1 MRKNLKIKRGSAEYS
16 GIFEQNNVRGVTF
29 KSLIAVP
36 KQFECSSIR
45 LHNALMLAQYELQR
59 EIVSD
64 DELFDRCYLSER
76 GWSYEQSSN

>member
-16 GIFEQNNVRGVTF
+16 GIFEQNNIRGCTF

-64 DELFDRCYLSER
+64 EELFDRCYLNDLE
-76 GWSYEQSSN
+76 WEYEQGS